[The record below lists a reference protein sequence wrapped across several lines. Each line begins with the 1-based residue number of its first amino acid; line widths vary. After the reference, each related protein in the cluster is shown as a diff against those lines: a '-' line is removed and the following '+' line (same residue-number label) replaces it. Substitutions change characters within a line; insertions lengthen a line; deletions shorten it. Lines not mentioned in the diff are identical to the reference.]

1 MTELDF
7 HLQADEFLNK
17 LFNELNAAK
26 IEIEKHWDIDHL
38 CYRSDTEE
46 NYSLLKKSFSTFSE
60 LLIESMVGGRLIS
73 TYKLNRPI
81 KFNDYRIDIVE
92 LPAPKKGKTVALG
105 FEHIEVVCD
114 IPFSELKEKYSHLN
128 LDLGGLKKNFNREF
142 EIILGPRNLKFHH
155 SSLASVINIEKNIRV
170 WSAVNKSD
178 ILNLFFENNPLI
190 AGTFPLDIYTETS
203 DLDIILEA
211 FDFNILSASLVKHF
225 GSSQEFKITS
235 LEVDH
240 QPTLI
245 CNFIFDG
252 IPFEVFAQN
261 RPSVQQTAYLHLLIE
276 ERLLKIGGDSF
287 KQKVKN
293 ARLSGVKTEPA
304 FAEIL
309 MINTDPFKSLLDFQ
323 TKSFKEL
330 ERMFT

>member
-7 HLQADEFLNK
+7 HSQAEAFLKK
-17 LFNELNAAK
+17 LFGELSVAK
-26 IEIEKHWDIDHL
+26 IEIKSHWDIDHL

-60 LLIESMVGGRLIS
+60 LLIESMVGGRLIA
-73 TYKLNRPI
+73 TYKLNRPV
-81 KFNDYRIDIVE
+81 KFNDFRIDVVE

-114 IPFSELKEKYSHLN
+114 IPFSEINEKYDHLN

-155 SSLASVINIEKNIRV
+155 SSLASVINIEKNTKV
-170 WSAVNKSD
+170 WNAINKSD
-178 ILNLFFENNPLI
+178 ILNLFFDNNPLI
-190 AGTFPLDIYTETS
+190 AGTFPLDIYTDTS

-211 FDFNILSASLVKHF
+211 CDLNILSESLLKHF
-225 GSSQEFKITS
+225 GSCEEFKITS

-240 QPTLI
+240 KPTLI
-245 CNFIFDG
+245 CNFKLDG
-252 IPFEVFAQN
+252 IPFEIFAQD
-261 RPSVQQTAYLHLLIE
+261 RPSVQQTAYLHLLVE

-287 KQKVKN
+287 KQKIKK
-293 ARLSGVKTEPA
+293 ARASGLKTEPA
-304 FAEIL
+304 FADIL
-309 MINTDPFKSLLDFQ
+309 GIKTDPYKSLLELQ
-323 TKSFKEL
+323 TKSFNEL
-330 ERMFT
+330 ENKLA